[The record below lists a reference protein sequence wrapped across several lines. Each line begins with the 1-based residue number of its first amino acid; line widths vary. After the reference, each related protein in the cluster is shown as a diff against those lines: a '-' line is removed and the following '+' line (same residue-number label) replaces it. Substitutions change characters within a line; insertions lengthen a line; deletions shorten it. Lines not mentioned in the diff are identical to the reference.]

1 MLCLKAGQLGEL
13 EIRLLTVYADIFS
26 RMLRNYTELQQCPRQ
41 EKKTTSVSEISRT
54 TPEKCYFPT
63 VQWSDRPHLA
73 QMTNFVPPPF
83 NAIMLISVYGEIQI
97 TVCLKKTVSLSYTVG
112 STAAVME

>member
-1 MLCLKAGQLGEL
+1 MLCLKAGQLGEV

-26 RMLRNYTELQQCPRQ
+26 RMLRNYSSVQDKRRKLQVFLKYPRLLQ
-41 EKKTTSVSEISRT
+41 KSAIFQRFSEANH
-54 TPEKCYFPT
+54 
-63 VQWSDRPHLA
+63 RPHLA
-73 QMTNFVPPPF
+73 RMTNFGPPPF
-83 NAIMLISVYGEIQI
+83 NSIMLISVYGEIQI